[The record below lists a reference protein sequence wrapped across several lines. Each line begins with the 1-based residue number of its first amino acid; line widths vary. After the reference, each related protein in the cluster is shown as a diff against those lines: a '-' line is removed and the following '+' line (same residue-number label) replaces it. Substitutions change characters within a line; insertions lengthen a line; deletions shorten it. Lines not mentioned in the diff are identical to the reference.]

1 MFITTEYRYIKY
13 MKNIYGQHI
22 KMYKGERFMWQTLRI
37 TDVKKKL
44 RTNFEHGLSDEE
56 VRKKI

>member
-1 MFITTEYRYIKY
+1 
-13 MKNIYGQHI
+13 
-22 KMYKGERFMWQTLRI
+22 MWQTLRI

-44 RTNFEHGLSDEE
+44 KTNFEQGLSNEE